1 MSAILDVII
10 AACLTN
16 PDSRQ
21 SQGCK
26 HLVEATYIQY
36 HFENNSIDKQVNFVL
51 DNVNKSL
58 PASTKFVI
66 LAIDAINNQRVYVPL
81 VNKEF

>member
-26 HLVEATYIQY
+26 HLVEASYVQF
-36 HFENNSIDKQVNFVL
+36 HLEHNEIDKQVNRII
-51 DNVNKSL
+51 DNINKSL
-58 PASTKFVI
+58 PANTKFVI
-66 LAIDAINNQRVYVPL
+66 MAIDAINNQRVYVPL